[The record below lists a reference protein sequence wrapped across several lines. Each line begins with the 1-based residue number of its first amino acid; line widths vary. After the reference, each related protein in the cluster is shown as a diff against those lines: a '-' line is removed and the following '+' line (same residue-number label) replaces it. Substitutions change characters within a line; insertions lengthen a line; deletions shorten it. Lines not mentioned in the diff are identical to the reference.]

1 MPAPHDLLGV
11 PPTASADA
19 IRRAFRRRAFE
30 VHPDR
35 NPAPTAAD
43 DFRLLREAYDAALAS
58 IPSEDG
64 FDADRIAREI
74 EQAAR
79 EAQRRRSAGGGSAPV
94 WQQLRV
100 TLDRTPRERLTD
112 GLATPRGRT
121 ALLTS
126 VGVGLLMAVAL
137 PLAAGVA
144 AWSVVAGVLALAGSA
159 ALGLRAAYGADER
172 PWAVDTHWRG
182 VRDLRW
188 DATVE
193 WADIRAVREG
203 DGWLDLLITDAAAAR
218 LVRTVPPQTLV
229 RLRPTSSGDPGSG
242 AGAGSAP
249 QAHVVAYRLPLRASA
264 GLAGMVRHHLAAGLA
279 A

>member
-11 PPTASADA
+11 PPTATADE

-30 VHPDR
+30 LHPDR

-43 DFRLLREAYDAALAS
+43 DFHLLREAYDAALAS
-58 IPSEDG
+58 IPSADG

-74 EQAAR
+74 EQAAV
-79 EAQRRRSAGGGSAPV
+79 EAERRRGAAGGSAPV

-100 TLDRTPRERLTD
+100 TLDRAPRERLAD
-112 GLATPRGRT
+112 GLRTPRGRM
-121 ALLTS
+121 ALAS
-126 VGVGLLMAVAL
+126 GVAVGLAAAAVL
-137 PLAAGVA
+137 PLVAGASVLSVA
-144 AWSVVAGVLALAGSA
+144 VGVLALAGCA
-159 ALGLRAAYGADER
+159 ALGLRTAYDADER

-193 WADIRAVREG
+193 WADIQAVHEG
-203 DGWLDLLITDAAAAR
+203 DGWLDLLITDAAASR
-218 LVRTVPPQTLV
+218 LVRTVPPETFV
-229 RLRPTSSGDPGSG
+229 RLRPVSSGDG
-242 AGAGSAP
+242 APKPA
-249 QAHVVAYRLPLRASA
+249 VIAYRLPLRASA
-264 GLAGMVRHHLAAGLA
+264 GLAGVVRHQLAAGLA